1 MIRSAWLLTGIVA
14 CSVCFSHTL
23 MAQDS
28 LETTVPDSVQ
38 ADSVLSQKPFPDT
51 TKVEV
56 EPEPVPEGIV
66 PWTRSEIIL
75 TEVTNDSLLRWE
87 IWPNWGDYYAY
98 RRDVISYRQGT
109 VGRVDAFDIAGF
121 EPYEQFLSLEG
132 IDLRDPLTGYVNY
145 NYVPNLKIG
154 KVLES
159 NYGSYH
165 SEVRMK
171 QYHILAPIS
180 YLNYDEAKYNYRNL
194 EFMVTQNFTERTN
207 LEISFW
213 DRRDGDSYPNN
224 EVNGNQIVLR
234 GYHYL
239 NNKYQLRTVFIR
251 NQFDSDE
258 SFGYSYSDSVA
269 FPFDKFTAPSRVNG
283 RGSNKL
289 RRDFIVGLYHR
300 KDTSGVE
307 DTGIELSNTK
317 NEFGLSYPSDTLSW
331 ELSGLK
337 ARAFKRIGTKALGLT
352 ADGSW
357 SYFNFRKSRS
367 FSLDNWNIAELN
379 TQFYFQPVAG
389 VEVNAVGSF
398 KSRSDGFTGYDAGV
412 GLSLNPIEQMR
423 VYGNATVFSRIP
435 TIQALYWQSL
445 VIQGNPD
452 LENEEG
458 ISVFGAADLNAGDYV
473 KFGIKGRWKQATSGT
488 YLIPDSTF
496 TNSDDYSLLSGTV
509 YGKFENRLFEFESS
523 ATVQGLN
530 NQIPSSELEANN
542 LNNRRLWIRNS
553 GFVKGYVFD
562 RAAYLKMGLKT
573 ILSPQYYGSRL
584 FVTGAQ
590 YWQANSY
597 TESDIPSFFRMDAEL
612 SARVRGIMVVIRWEN
627 LLDGFGQAGY
637 FEAATFPMPQR
648 RLIVGIRA
656 QFRN

>member
-1 MIRSAWLLTGIVA
+1 MIRSAWLLTGIII
-14 CSVCFSHTL
+14 CSVCLSHTL

-28 LETTVPDSVQ
+28 LGTTVPDSVQ
-38 ADSVLSQKPFPDT
+38 ADSALSVKPTLSDT
-51 TKVEV
+51 LEV
-56 EPEPVPEGIV
+56 QEEPVPEGIV
-66 PWTRSEIIL
+66 PWVRAGRGMS
-75 TEVTNDSLLRWE
+75 EVTNDSLLRWE

-121 EPYEQFLSLEG
+121 EPYEQSLMLEG
-132 IDLRDPLTGYVNY
+132 IDLKDPMTGYVNY

-159 NYGSYH
+159 NFGGYH
-165 SEVRMK
+165 SDVRMK

-194 EFMVTQNFTERTN
+194 EFMVTQNFTEKTN

-224 EVNGNQIVLR
+224 EVIGNQIILR

-239 NNKYQLRTVFIR
+239 NNRYQIRTVFIR
-251 NQFDSDE
+251 NQFNSDE
-258 SFGYSYSDSVA
+258 SFGYTYSDSVA
-269 FPFDKFTAPSRVNG
+269 FPFDRYTAPSKVNG
-283 RGSNKL
+283 SGSDKL
-289 RRDFIVGLYHR
+289 RRDFIVGIYHR
-300 KDTSGVE
+300 KDTSDVE
-307 DTGIELSNTK
+307 DAGIEISNTRNK
-317 NEFGLSYPSDTLSW
+317 FGMSYAADTLSW
-331 ELSGLK
+331 DLSGLK
-337 ARAFKRIGTKALGLT
+337 ARAFKSIGTQDIGLT
-352 ADGSW
+352 LDGSW
-357 SYFNFRKSRS
+357 SYFNFKNSRS
-367 FSLDNWNIAELN
+367 FSRDNWTFGELSSLLYFRPVSVLELN
-379 TQFYFQPVAG
+379 AL
-389 VEVNAVGSF
+389 GSI
-398 KSRSDGFTGYDAGV
+398 KSRSDGYGGYDAGV
-412 GLSLNPIEQMR
+412 GLTLNPMDQ
-423 VYGNATVFSRIP
+423 VTVFGNATVFSRIP

-445 VIQGNPD
+445 VVQGNPD
-452 LENEEG
+452 LENEKG
-458 ISVFGAADLNAGDYV
+458 VSVFGGADLKAGSFL
-473 KFGIKGRWKQATSGT
+473 KFGIKGRWKKANSGT

-496 TNSDDYSLLSGTV
+496 TNSDDYTLISGTV
-509 YGKFENRLFEFESS
+509 YGRFESRLLEFESS

-530 NQIPSSELEANN
+530 NQVPKSELEANN

-562 RAAYLKMGLKT
+562 RAAFLKMGLKT

-627 LLDGFGQAGY
+627 LLDGIGQAGY
-637 FEAATFPMPQR
+637 FEAATFPMPER